1 MGRKI
6 EFNYEDAIDQ
16 ATNLFWSKGYKKASM
31 RDLLQAMK
39 IGEGSFYNSLRDKEN
54 LYLECLR
61 HYNRKVTARRFEAL
75 QSEPTLKEGVRK
87 FFELVLEDL
96 ANGKNPRG
104 CLMTNSLAPEV
115 LEMPKIK
122 NYIMEEM
129 ATFENYLTE
138 IIEAARRR
146 GEITSPLSSEEL
158 AQTLVIYLQ
167 GMFSVAGTYKKIP
180 DLEIPMNSFLD
191 QLGF

>member
-122 NYIMEEM
+122 NYIIEEM